1 MHSDIFV
8 LDSEVS
14 DDEIFEGLRAYISDA
29 DYVRKMDDKSAKE
42 DYKWFTSVTDLP
54 IDGDTLVL
62 TKDTV
67 INYWLEKFDKFVN
80 EIAESS
86 FCVETRRK
94 LINLLNNERGFYI
107 FYGGCMYTL
116 DDFMEYRYSMPGDSF
131 TIHSVY
137 DYHC

>member
-8 LDSEVS
+8 LDSEVT
-14 DDEIFEGLRAYISDA
+14 DDEIFEGLQTYISDA

-80 EIAESS
+80 EISKSS

-94 LINLLNNERGFYI
+94 LIKLLNDERGFYI

-116 DDFMEYRYSMPGDSF
+116 DDFMEYRYSEPGDSF
-131 TIHSVY
+131 TIYSVY

>member
-8 LDSEVS
+8 LDSEVT
-14 DDEIFEGLRAYISDA
+14 DDEIFEGLQSYISYA
-29 DYVRKMDDKSAKE
+29 DYVRKIDDESVKKE
-42 DYKWFTSVTDLP
+42 YEWFTSVTGLP

-80 EIAESS
+80 EISKSS

-94 LINLLNNERGFYI
+94 LINLLNNKRGFYI

-116 DDFMEYRYSMPGDSF
+116 DDFMEYRYSEPEDSF
-131 TIHSVY
+131 TIYSVY